1 MTPAG
6 VVLRWLPYPAVLTA
20 SMVLAVALLR
30 QGLMAELVSVAAFL
44 FALATVFAL
53 ERLMPRSRPPSTRT
67 MLSDSVYLVMAA
79 GVQRVVVGVLSTVW
93 LGLTVRLGSLAAPS
107 GDVPLAERVL
117 AGASALLLADLAKYW
132 LHRISHER
140 PGWWRFHAAH
150 HAPRSVYSLNGVRI
164 HPVNLAWNLAAD
176 TLAALALGLDGATLA
191 LVASFRGVVAVLQH
205 ADLEL
210 NQRGL
215 NWVFSTPDLHRF
227 HHSTTL
233 GEGNTNYGSTFI
245 VWDVV
250 FGTRYLR
257 AGAPAELGLSGNQSH
272 PEPFFATLVWPWRK
286 RGAGAPA
293 QEVKGG
299 A

>member
-1 MTPAG
+1 
-6 VVLRWLPYPAVLTA
+6 
-20 SMVLAVALLR
+20 
-30 QGLMAELVSVAAFL
+30 MAEWVSVLAFL
-44 FALATVFAL
+44 FALVTVFAL
-53 ERLMPRSRPPSTRT
+53 ERLMPRSRPPSART

-79 GVQRVVVGVLSTVW
+79 VVQRVVVGLLSTVW
-93 LGLTVRLGSLAAPS
+93 LGITVWLGSLAATS

-132 LHRISHER
+132 LHRISHEH

-150 HAPRSVYSLNGVRI
+150 HAPRRVYSLNGVRI

-210 NQRGL
+210 NFKGL
-215 NWVFSTPDLHRF
+215 NCVFSTPDLHRF
-227 HHSTTL
+227 HHSTTQS
-233 GEGNTNYGSTFI
+233 EGNTNYGSTFI

-257 AGAPAELGLSGNQSH
+257 AGAPAEFGLSGNPSH
-272 PEPFFATLVWPWRK
+272 PEPFFAMLLWPWRK
-286 RGAGAPA
+286 QSAGAPA
-293 QEVKGG
+293 GEVKGR